1 MDKGRMLSENE
12 VITLNQTGMNLDTKK
27 FYALYGLFDDQMN
40 NAAEPGPFKIY
51 GASMKKIADTFV
63 GKPLLWNP
71 DVNHHFRANVSTDK
85 KKEAEAILTQQRK
98 LAIGEL
104 AAPIIN
110 ENTKHAYGIFEI
122 WPEYVKAV
130 QTGQV
135 PEFTSIMMLVKQE
148 DQEGIKD
155 AEGLHVQFVGEPGYH
170 KKLSKLHG
178 TCMGGINECMK
189 ELRILGAAGKL
200 REYQKSFSNRISD
213 NSSTM
218 DATPAEERISAI
230 EKDVTG
236 IKTSISEIS
245 DSMKQI
251 VGATGSSQTG
261 VVVTDVKTNVPPGS
275 ESKPDPVVSKLEQEI
290 KDMKAKLEQKDKE
303 SQEQL
308 IKFQEAQKTKVIDNI
323 ISLEQK
329 LHDISSKEAADRP
342 KFYSDADLKALELI
356 EKNLSKRSEKIVGAA
371 GLGERELIILDG
383 GQTSKRSALS
393 IHNQVSKL

>member
-1 MDKGRMLSENE
+1 MDKGRMLSQSDI
-12 VITLNQTGMNLDTKK
+12 ITLNQTGMNLDSKK
-27 FYALYGLFDDQMN
+27 YYALYGLFDDQLN
-40 NAAEPGPFKIY
+40 NAAEPGPFKIA
-51 GASMKKIADTFV
+51 GAAMKQIADTFV

-71 DVNHHFRANVSTDK
+71 DLNHHFRANESKDAK
-85 KKEAEAILTQQRK
+85 IESEAIIDKQRK
-98 LAIGEL
+98 LAIGEMV
-104 AAPIIN
+104 APIVN
-110 ENTKHAYGIFEI
+110 ENTKNAYGVFEI
-122 WPEYVKAV
+122 WPEYIDAV
-130 QTGQV
+130 ESKKV
-135 PEFTSIMMLVKQE
+135 PDYTSVLMLVE
-148 DQEGIKD
+148 DEGKD
-155 AEGLHVQFVGEPGYH
+155 GINKAQGLHVQFVKDPGYH
-170 KKLSKLHG
+170 RKLAKLHG
-178 TCMGGINECMK
+178 TCIGGIEKCMSD
-189 ELRILGAAGKL
+189 LRILGAAGKL

-245 DSMKQI
+245 DSMKKI

-275 ESKPDPVVSKLEQEI
+275 ESKPDPVVSKLEQEL

-308 IKFQEAQKTKVIDNI
+308 IKFQEAQKTKIIDNI
-323 ISLEQK
+323 VSLEQK

-342 KFYSDADLKALELI
+342 KFYADADLKGLELI
-356 EKNLSKRSEKIVGAA
+356 EKTLAKRNEKIVGAT
-371 GLGERELIILDG
+371 GFGGQELIILDG
-383 GQTSKRSALS
+383 GSTQKRSILS